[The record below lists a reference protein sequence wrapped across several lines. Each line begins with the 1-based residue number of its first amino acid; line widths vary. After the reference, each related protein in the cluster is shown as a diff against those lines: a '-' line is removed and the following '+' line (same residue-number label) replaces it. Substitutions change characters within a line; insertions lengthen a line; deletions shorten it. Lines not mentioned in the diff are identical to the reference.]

1 VESVLDFVRVNIL
14 GIVDDARAEELEKIM
29 TFLVG
34 VSAVFLLQRFFALDQ
49 LLYRLLLQV
58 MQAKQCR

>member
-34 VSAVFLLQRFFALDQ
+34 VSAVFLLQRFFALD
-49 LLYRLLLQV
+49 
-58 MQAKQCR
+58 